1 MGKIYLLETNLYTK
15 EGDHVYKLGRSDQTG
30 LKRLKDY
37 EKDYEIVM
45 IIACN
50 DSVKVEAELI
60 KLFIQKYKKHL
71 KKEYFVGDKQQMMDD
86 ICETI
91 RKVDATKREENR
103 LLLKEVR
110 ETKTIVEEANKKW
123 ITNLKDD
130 KAKWIKVLESHGVLD
145 VKPVMMDRRH
155 IRIPSPDS
163 F

>member
-15 EGDHVYKLGRSDQTG
+15 EGHHVYKLGRSDQTG

-37 EKDYEIVM
+37 EKDYEIAM

-71 KKEYFVGDKQQMMDD
+71 KREYFVGDKQQMMDD
-86 ICETI
+86 ICEMI
-91 RKVDATKREENR
+91 RKVDAIKREENR
-103 LLLKEVR
+103 LLKEVR

-123 ITNLKDD
+123 IKE
-130 KAKWIKVLESHGVLD
+130 LESHSVLD
-145 VKPVMMDRRH
+145 IKPVMMDRRH